1 MLELS
6 AFEYGCLFGGDG
18 YQGGEEAEAG
28 MGGTDEQPFLISQHW
43 YDVEK
48 FALPGSS
55 KLKFFRGT
63 AKSFVLKR

>member
-1 MLELS
+1 
-6 AFEYGCLFGGDG
+6 
-18 YQGGEEAEAG
+18 

-63 AKSFVLKR
+63 AKSFVSKWLKKNVLHFVLSN

>member
-28 MGGTDEQPFLISQHW
+28 MGGTDEQPFFISH
-43 YDVEK
+43 
-48 FALPGSS
+48 
-55 KLKFFRGT
+55 R
-63 AKSFVLKR
+63 